1 MGKGRREAA
10 LEIKKSVMTIY
21 LCQFQIARLNLL
33 PHDPANFSKF
43 FYQPERDSDTSE
55 FINHREDHN
64 HLLKRITTCL
74 REGLIPGINQQYLRD
89 ALHDPQTGL
98 TYEALTGKNKQF
110 FPDCERIFFPGVINF
125 LELLGYATDAAVLRS
140 IHNQNKAV
148 DGRGLSEAQRSIY
161 LQDMKKW
168 LLDDWVPWH
177 RWNSNHSPIDVNR
190 YEEAVQKACTP
201 DITPFLL

>member
-1 MGKGRREAA
+1 MILLIFQSSFTSQKGTVTQVS
-10 LEIKKSVMTIY
+10 LYI
-21 LCQFQIARLNLL
+21 
-33 PHDPANFSKF
+33 
-43 FYQPERDSDTSE
+43 
-55 FINHREDHN
+55 REDHN

-110 FPDCERIFFPGVINF
+110 VPDCERIFSPGVINF

-140 IHNQNKAV
+140 IHSRNKAV

>member
-21 LCQFQIARLNLL
+21 LYQFQIARLNLL
-33 PHDPANFSKF
+33 PHDPANFPKF

-55 FINHREDHN
+55 FIYHREDHN

-110 FPDCERIFFPGVINF
+110 VPDCERIFSPGVINF
-125 LELLGYATDAAVLRS
+125 LEFLGYATDAAVLQFIAGTKQWMEEDFQRHRDLS
-140 IHNQNKAV
+140 IFK
-148 DGRGLSEAQRSIY
+148 
-161 LQDMKKW
+161 
-168 LLDDWVPWH
+168 
-177 RWNSNHSPIDVNR
+177 
-190 YEEAVQKACTP
+190 T
-201 DITPFLL
+201 